1 MTSFQCT
8 KCKVCQRRKTMSE
21 AFNHS
26 STCCDD
32 CFTPPEEK
40 TRIEEQ
46 PSRRSS
52 RIWATDRAW
61 ASYNRKS
68 PKAKQLYKQYLISNS

>member
-1 MTSFQCT
+1 MVSFQCT
-8 KCKVCQRRKTMSE
+8 QCKVCQRRKTIWE

-40 TRIEEQ
+40 IKKERQTPRRGDNTRM
-46 PSRRSS
+46 R
-52 RIWATDRAW
+52 
-61 ASYNRKS
+61 YNRKN
-68 PKAKQLYKQYLISNS
+68 PKAKEIYKKSLVSNS

>member
-1 MTSFQCT
+1 MVSFQCT
-8 KCKVCQRRKTMSE
+8 QCKVCQRRKTIWE

-40 TRIEEQ
+40 VKKKDKLLDDEKKHEWDTTGKIQRQ
-46 PSRRSS
+46 
-52 RIWATDRAW
+52 
-61 ASYNRKS
+61 RK
-68 PKAKQLYKQYLISNS
+68 YTNSL

>member
-8 KCKVCQRRKTMSE
+8 QCKVCQRRKTMSE

-40 TRIEEQ
+40 AKKERQTPRRWDKTRM
-46 PSRRSS
+46 R
-52 RIWATDRAW
+52 
-61 ASYNRKS
+61 YNRKN
-68 PKAKQLYKQYLISNS
+68 PKAKEIYKQSLLSNS

>member
-8 KCKVCQRRKTMSE
+8 QCKVCQRRKTIWE

-40 TRIEEQ
+40 IKKERQ
-46 PSRRSS
+46 WPKRS
-52 RIWATDRAW
+52 DRLW
-61 ASYNRKS
+61 ITYNRKN
-68 PKAKQLYKQYLISNS
+68 PKAKQLYKQSLISNS